1 MIKRKI
7 FKDILENLPRKE
19 ISLIV
24 GPRQVGKTT
33 VMRLVE
39 AYLVKNGEKTIF
51 LNLDYDHDM
60 VFFKSQD
67 ELVSRLKLEFGTDKG
82 FVFIDEIQRKENA
95 GLFLKGL
102 YDLDLPYK
110 FIVSGSGSLELKEKI
125 HESLA
130 GRKRL
135 FEMFPVS
142 FEEFVNFKTLY
153 KYEDKLNDFFTV
165 EKDKTG
171 QLLNEYL
178 SFGGYPRVILE
189 ESLKEKTNVMAEIVR
204 SYLDKDIA
212 YFFEH
217 GNVEAFRTMISLLAA
232 QNGQLVNYSKLAA
245 LCGVSLPTLKKYL
258 WYAEKT
264 FVVHVARPFFK
275 NVRKEI
281 TKSPTYYFTDI
292 GFCNYA
298 LNSFGQPLDENRAG
312 FIFQNFIGN
321 ILRQSY
327 SAGGQLLHFW
337 RTKDKAEVDF
347 VVFESDGVMPVEVKY
362 GKMKKPETGR
372 SLINFIGKY
381 EPKKALIINL
391 SLEYKKK
398 IGGAIVEWLPYWR
411 LLQN

>member
-7 FKDILENLPRKE
+7 FKDLLKNLSRKE
-19 ISLIV
+19 IALII
-24 GPRQVGKTT
+24 GARQVGKTT
-33 VMRLVE
+33 VMRLLE
-39 AYLVKNGEKTIF
+39 DYLMQNGEKTIF
-51 LNLDYDHDM
+51 LNLDYDHDA
-60 VFFKSQD
+60 VFFKSHD
-67 ELVSRLKLEFGTDKG
+67 DLVAKLKLEFGTSKG

-135 FEMFPVS
+135 FEMFPVD
-142 FEEFVNFKTLY
+142 FEEFVDFKTGY
-153 KYEDKLNDFFTV
+153 KYEDRLNDFFAV
-165 EKDKTG
+165 EKNKVD

-178 SFGGYPRVILE
+178 SFGGYPRVVLE
-189 ESLKEKTNVMAEIVR
+189 ESLGEKMNVMAEIVR

-212 YFFEH
+212 YFFKH
-217 GNVEAFRTMISLLAA
+217 GNVEAFRTMVSLLGA
-232 QNGQLVNYSKLAA
+232 QNGQLVNYSKLAS

-281 TKSPTYYFTDI
+281 TKSPIYYFTDL

-298 LNSFGQPLDENRAG
+298 LNSFGQSIAENRIG
-312 FIFQNFIGN
+312 FLFQNFIGN
-321 ILRQSY
+321 ILRQSC
-327 SAGGQLLHFW
+327 SASGQLLHFW

-347 VVFESDGVMPVEVKY
+347 VVFESGGLVPVEVKY
-362 GKMKKPETGR
+362 KKMKKQETGR
-372 SLINFIGKY
+372 SLVNFIGKY
-381 EPKKALIINL
+381 KPKKVLIVNL
-391 SLEYKKK
+391 SLDEKKK
-398 IGGAIVEWLPYWR
+398 IGGTVVEWAPYWK
-411 LLQN
+411 L

>member
-1 MIKRKI
+1 MIQRKI
-7 FKDILENLPRKE
+7 FKDLLENLSRRE
-19 ISLIV
+19 IALIV
-24 GPRQVGKTT
+24 GARQVGKTT

-39 AYLVKNGEKTIF
+39 DYLVKNGKKTVF

-60 VFFKSQD
+60 VFFKSHD
-67 ELVSRLKLEFGTDKG
+67 ELVAKLKLEFGTGKG

-142 FEEFVNFKTLY
+142 FEEFVNFKTGY
-153 KYEDKLNDFFTV
+153 KYKDKLSDFFAV
-165 EKDKTG
+165 EADKTDR
-171 QLLNEYL
+171 LLNEYL
-178 SFGGYPRVILE
+178 SFGGYPRVVLE

-212 YFFEH
+212 YFLKH
-217 GNVEAFRTMISLLAA
+217 GNVEAFGTMISLLAA
-232 QNGQLVNYSKLAA
+232 QNGQLVNYSKLAS

-264 FVVHVARPFFK
+264 FVAHVARPFFK

-281 TKSPTYYFTDI
+281 TKSPIYYFTDL

-298 LNSFGQPLDENRAG
+298 LNSFGHSLGEDRVG
-312 FIFQNFIGN
+312 FLFQNFIGN

-347 VVFESDGVMPVEVKY
+347 VVFESDGIMPVEVKY
-362 GKMKKPETGR
+362 KKMKKLETGR
-372 SLINFIGKY
+372 SLLNFMEKY
-381 EPKKALIINL
+381 KPKKVLIVNL
-391 SLEYKKK
+391 LLGETKK
-398 IGGAIVEWLPYWR
+398 IGNTVVEWLPYWK
-411 LLQN
+411 LL

>member
-7 FKDILENLPRKE
+7 FKDLVETLQRKE
-19 ISLIV
+19 IALVV
-24 GPRQVGKTT
+24 GARQVGKTT

-39 AYLVKNGEKTIF
+39 DYLVKDGKKTIF

-60 VFFKSQD
+60 VFFKSHD
-67 ELVSRLKLEFGTDKG
+67 ELVAKLKLEFGTDGG

-102 YDLDLPYK
+102 YDLNLPYK

-135 FEMFPVS
+135 FEMLPVS
-142 FEEFVNFKTLY
+142 FEEFVDFKTEY
-153 KYEDKLNDFFTV
+153 KYENRLNDFFAV
-165 EKDKTG
+165 EKDKTD
-171 QLLNEYL
+171 QLLDEYL
-178 SFGGYPRVILE
+178 NFGGYPRVILE
-189 ESLKEKTNVMAEIVR
+189 ESLKEKTNVIAEIVR

-212 YFFEH
+212 YFFKH
-217 GNVEAFRTMISLLAA
+217 GNVEAFRTMISLLAS
-232 QNGQLVNYSKLAA
+232 QNGQLVNYSKLAS
-245 LCGVSLPTLKKYL
+245 LCGVSMPTLKKYL

-275 NVRKEI
+275 NVLKEI
-281 TKSPTYYFTDI
+281 TKSPIYYFTDI

-298 LNSFGQPLDENRAG
+298 LNSFGQPIGENRIG
-312 FIFQNFIGN
+312 FLFQNFIGN
-321 ILRQSY
+321 ILKQS
-327 SAGGQLLHFW
+327 STASSQLLHFW

-362 GKMKKPETGR
+362 KKMKKPETGR
-372 SLINFIGKY
+372 SLINFAEKY
-381 EPKKALIINL
+381 DSKRALIINL
-391 SLEYKKK
+391 SLNEKKK
-398 IGGAIVEWLPYWR
+398 INDTTIEWIPYWE
-411 LLQN
+411 LL

>member
-19 ISLIV
+19 IALII

-67 ELVSRLKLEFGTDKG
+67 ELISRLKLEFGTNKG

-171 QLLNEYL
+171 QLLDEYL

-232 QNGQLVNYSKLAA
+232 QNGQLVNHSKLAA

-264 FVVHVARPFFK
+264 FAVHVARPFFK

-281 TKSPTYYFTDI
+281 TKSPIYYFTDL
-292 GFCNYA
+292 GFYNYA
-298 LNSFGQPLDENRAG
+298 LNSFGQPLNENRAG

-327 SAGGQLLHFW
+327 SVGSQPLHFW

-347 VVFESDGVMPVEVKY
+347 VIFESDGVMPVEVKY
-362 GKMKKPETGR
+362 SKMKKPETGR

-391 SLEYKKK
+391 FLEDKKK
-398 IGGAIVEWLPYWR
+398 IGSTIVEWLPYWR
-411 LLQN
+411 LL